1 MNDNYLSYKVMKK
14 RYKKYEIEEIKLIKK
29 FYDIYYNLHHI
40 SKGKY

>member
-1 MNDNYLSYKVMKK
+1 MNYKEMKK
-14 RYKKYEIEEIKLIKK
+14 RFENYEIEEIKLIKK

>member
-1 MNDNYLSYKVMKK
+1 MKK
-14 RYKKYEIEEIKLIKK
+14 RFENYEIEEIKLIKK